1 MTQRTELTQYTVS
14 TKNDLLDI
22 STTQMMLLGSV
33 SDKSQFKIHKK
44 IMSPLKGY
52 ST

>member
-33 SDKSQFKIHKK
+33 SDKSQSHLTWSKWLQ
-44 IMSPLKGY
+44 MKG
-52 ST
+52 